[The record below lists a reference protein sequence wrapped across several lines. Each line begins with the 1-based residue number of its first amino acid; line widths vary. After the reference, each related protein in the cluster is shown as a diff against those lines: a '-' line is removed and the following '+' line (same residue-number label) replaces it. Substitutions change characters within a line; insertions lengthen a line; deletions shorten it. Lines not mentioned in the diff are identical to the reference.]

1 MKETWLHPRQQFTL
15 SGISKLCFVL
25 VFGLMVGS
33 GLASA
38 QTAAPSG
45 KIAFISDCGISNGGG
60 PSPPAIDAHRTKTP
74 HFVSY
79 PPPYQSARVPGGTTN
94 ALSGAVG
101 GGLVFPAGGRARRR

>member
-45 KIAFISDCGISNGGG
+45 KIAFISDCGISNGGYQNLPRNDADG
-60 PSPPAIDAHRTKTP
+60 TQRPDLVSSPPPSQNAWSPA
-74 HFVSY
+74 
-79 PPPYQSARVPGGTTN
+79 GTTIPVT
-94 ALSGAVG
+94 GGVG
-101 GGLVFPAGGRARRR
+101 GLFGTSAA